1 MRNWKVTGK
10 YPQYDS
16 TGAVASTHIIITAED
31 GSVISQPIKQDL
43 NASQSDQWVED
54 KYLSNATQV

>member
-10 YPQYDS
+10 YPQFDS

-43 NASQSDQWVED
+43 NSTNDTEIIKAALEEFKKS
-54 KYLSNATQV
+54 

>member
-1 MRNWKVTGK
+1 YEKVNGW
-10 YPQYDS
+10 S
-16 TGAVASTHIIITAED
+16 RI
-31 GSVISQPIKQDL
+31 